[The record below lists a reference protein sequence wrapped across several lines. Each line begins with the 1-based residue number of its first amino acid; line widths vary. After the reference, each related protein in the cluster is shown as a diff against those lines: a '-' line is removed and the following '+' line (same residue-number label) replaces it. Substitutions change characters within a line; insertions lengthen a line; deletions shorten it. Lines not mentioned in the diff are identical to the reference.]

1 MDNQYKSNYN
11 QNNGYNQNNNY
22 QSYDEYKQ
30 NKPEK
35 KSSVGSLLLGILLGI
50 IISVTLV
57 VAGLTGLVG
66 TGFFHISADGIYVT
80 GTSSDDS
87 DGIGSK
93 VEAKLNALDSVLSN
107 KFYFD
112 DVDDEKAANSIYK
125 AYLSS
130 YGDKY
135 TVYYT
140 PEEYKSLVE
149 STSGTFYGIGAVCQK
164 SDEGGIVIV
173 EPYEDAPAYKAGIR
187 KGDRVIKVDGKDI
200 MDMDLSAA
208 VAIIK
213 GDSGTKVTLTVIRD
227 GQTMDISIK
236 RDAVNIKTVDY
247 EMREDSIGYIVI
259 SQFDDVTTEQFKSAL
274 TDLQNQGMKGL
285 IIDVR
290 SNPGGVLSVV
300 VDIVDEIVPK
310 GLIVY
315 TEDVDGNRKEY
326 NGKSSN
332 ELSIPIAVLVDG
344 NSASA
349 SEIFAGALQ
358 DYGKAKI
365 IGTQTFGKG
374 IVQTIQPLTDG
385 SAIKYT
391 IAKYY
396 TPKGQDIHGHGVT
409 PDIVVEYDGSVD
421 SDNQYDAAMDYVK
434 SQLK

>member
-1 MDNQYKSNYN
+1 MDNQYNNNYN
-11 QNNGYNQNNNY
+11 QNNGYNQNDNY
-22 QSYDEYKQ
+22 QSYEEYKR
-30 NKPEK
+30 NTPKK

-66 TGFFHISADGIYVT
+66 SGFFHISTDGIYVT
-80 GTSSDDS
+80 GTSSNDS

-93 VEAKLNALDSVLSN
+93 VEAKLNALNSVLSD

-112 DVDDEKAANSIYK
+112 NVDDETAANNIYK

-140 PEEYKSLVE
+140 PEEYQSLME

-173 EPYEDAPAYKAGIR
+173 EPYSNAPAYKAGVR

-208 VAIIK
+208 VALIK
-213 GDSGTKVTLTVIRD
+213 GDKGTQVKLTVVRD
-227 GQTMDISIK
+227 GQTMDFSIT

-247 EMREDSIGYIVI
+247 EMREDSIGYIII
-259 SQFDDVTTEQFKSAL
+259 SQFDDVTTEQFKDAL
-274 TDLQNQGMKGL
+274 NDLQNQGMKGL
-285 IIDVR
+285 VIDVR

-300 VDIVDEIVPK
+300 VDIVDQIVPK

-326 NGKSSN
+326 NGKSNN

-391 IAKYY
+391 VAKYY

-409 PDIVVEYDGSVD
+409 PDIVVEYDSNADG
-421 SDNQYDAAMDYVK
+421 DNQYDAAMDYVK

>member
-1 MDNQYKSNYN
+1 MDNQYNNNYN
-11 QNNGYNQNNNY
+11 QNNGYNQNDNY
-22 QSYDEYKQ
+22 QSYEEYKR
-30 NKPEK
+30 NTPKK

-66 TGFFHISADGIYVT
+66 SGFFHISTDGIYVT
-80 GTSSDDS
+80 GTSSNDS

-93 VEAKLNALDSVLSN
+93 VEAKLNALDSVLSD

-112 DVDDEKAANSIYK
+112 NVDDETAANNIYK

-140 PEEYKSLVE
+140 PEEYKSLME

-173 EPYEDAPAYKAGIR
+173 EPYTNAPAYKAGVR

-208 VAIIK
+208 VALIK
-213 GDSGTKVTLTVIRD
+213 GDKGTQVNLTVVRD
-227 GQTMDISIK
+227 GQTMDFSIT

-247 EMREDSIGYIVI
+247 EMREDSIGYIII
-259 SQFDDVTTEQFKSAL
+259 SQFDDVTTEQFKDAL
-274 TDLQNQGMKGL
+274 NDLQDQGMKGL
-285 IIDVR
+285 VIDVR

-300 VDIVDEIVPK
+300 VDIVDQIVPK

-315 TEDVDGNRKEY
+315 TEDIDGNRKEY
-326 NGKSSN
+326 NGKSNN

-409 PDIVVEYDGSVD
+409 PDIVVEYDSNADG
-421 SDNQYDAAMDYVK
+421 DNQYDAAMDYVK